1 MTNRKSKW
9 LLGISCLIWS
19 GWVGAAPENL
29 SLPRFR
35 FGNLPELP
43 PLASSGGLVAMEAK
57 IAASGIVV
65 DVRVLLDAPPYTEIL
80 REQVLVW
87 RFEPAEVD
95 GRAVASRALV
105 MGIYRAPVLM
115 GGDPPEPKL
124 VIRASEEVPFPIE
137 TETPDFPPTAL
148 YKGTVFLELAVDAA
162 GQVTDTLVLRSANG
176 FVEAAVE
183 AASRFRFEPARRDG
197 KRVPS
202 HALLLF
208 GFPQPLTPRKPP
220 RFP

>member
-1 MTNRKSKW
+1 MTNGKSKW
-9 LLGISCLIWS
+9 LLGISFLIC
-19 GWVGAAPENL
+19 GWVGAAAENL
-29 SLPRFR
+29 SLPRFQ

-43 PLASSGGLVAMEAK
+43 PLASSGGLVALEAE

-65 DVRVLLDAPPYTEIL
+65 EVKVLLDAPPYTEIL
-80 REQVLVW
+80 RDQVLVW
-87 RFEPAEVD
+87 RFEAAEVD

-115 GGDPPEPKL
+115 GGYPPEPK
-124 VIRASEEVPFPIE
+124 VASRAAEEVPFPTK
-137 TETPDFPPTAL
+137 TEAPDFPPAAL
-148 YKGTVFLELAVDAA
+148 YEGTVFLELAIDAS

-183 AASRFRFEPARRDG
+183 AAGRFRFEPARWDG

>member
-29 SLPRFR
+29 SLPRFQ

-80 REQVLVW
+80 RE
-87 RFEPAEVD
+87 
-95 GRAVASRALV
+95 
-105 MGIYRAPVLM
+105 
-115 GGDPPEPKL
+115 
-124 VIRASEEVPFPIE
+124 
-137 TETPDFPPTAL
+137 
-148 YKGTVFLELAVDAA
+148 
-162 GQVTDTLVLRSANG
+162 
-176 FVEAAVE
+176 
-183 AASRFRFEPARRDG
+183 
-197 KRVPS
+197 
-202 HALLLF
+202 
-208 GFPQPLTPRKPP
+208 
-220 RFP
+220 